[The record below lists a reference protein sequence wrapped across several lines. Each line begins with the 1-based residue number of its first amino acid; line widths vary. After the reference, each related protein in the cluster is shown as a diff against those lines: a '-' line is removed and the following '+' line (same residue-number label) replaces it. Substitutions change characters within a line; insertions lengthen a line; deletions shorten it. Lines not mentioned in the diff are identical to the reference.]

1 MIKITIQ
8 EVAEKYD
15 LSKDTLR
22 YYEKEG
28 LVGPIGK
35 NKSGSREYQEADLE
49 RIEFVKCMRSA
60 GLSIA
65 ILKDYIKLYEEGEQT
80 KEARLKLLEKERELL
95 KEKIDY
101 MEDAYKKLNY
111 KIKLYKENML
121 LHLK

>member
-1 MIKITIQ
+1 MVKITIQ
-8 EVAEKYD
+8 EVADKYEI
-15 LSKDTLR
+15 SKDTLR

-28 LVGPIGK
+28 LIGPVL
-35 NKSGSREYQEADLE
+35 KSSSGIRDYQEFDLE

-111 KIKLYKENML
+111 KIKLYKENMI
-121 LHLK
+121 

>member
-28 LVGPIGK
+28 LVGPIEK
-35 NKSGSREYQEADLE
+35 NKSGSREYQDSDLE

-65 ILKDYIKLYEEGEQT
+65 VLKEYIKLYEEGEST
-80 KEARLKLLEKERELL
+80 KEARISLLEKEREAL
-95 KEKIDY
+95 KEKIDC
-101 MEDAYKKLNY
+101 MEEAYKKLNY
-111 KIKLYKENML
+111 KIEYYK
-121 LHLK
+121 KGK

>member
-15 LSKDTLR
+15 ISKDTLR

-28 LVGPIGK
+28 LIGPIEK
-35 NKSGSREYQEADLE
+35 NKSGIREYQEDDLE

-65 ILKDYIKLYEEGEQT
+65 VLKEYIKLYDEGDHT
-80 KEARLKLLEKERELL
+80 KNERMRLLEQERITL
-95 KEKIDY
+95 KEKIDC
-101 MEDAYKKLNY
+101 MKEAYKKLNY
-111 KIKLYKENML
+111 KIEYYKRGDG
-121 LHLK
+121 K

>member
-28 LVGPIGK
+28 LVGPIEK

-65 ILKDYIKLYEEGEQT
+65 VLKEYMRLYDEGDST

-111 KIKLYKENML
+111 KIKLYKEN
-121 LHLK
+121 KI

>member
-28 LVGPIGK
+28 LVGPIKK
-35 NKSGSREYQEADLE
+35 NKSGIREYQEQDLE

-65 ILKDYIKLYEEGEQT
+65 VLKEYMKLYDKGDST
-80 KEARLKLLEKERELL
+80 KDVRLKLLEQERKAL
-95 KEKIDY
+95 KQKIEH
-101 MEDAYKKLNY
+101 MQEAYQRLNY
-111 KIKLYKENML
+111 KIEYYKRG
-121 LHLK
+121 K

>member
-1 MIKITIQ
+1 MVKITIQ

-28 LVGPIGK
+28 LIGPISK
-35 NKSGSREYQEADLE
+35 NKSGIREYQEEDLN

-65 ILKDYIKLYEEGEQT
+65 VLKEYIKLYDEGDST
-80 KEARLKLLEKERELL
+80 KDARMKLLEKERVLL

-101 MEDAYKKLNY
+101 MEEAYQKLNY
-111 KIKLYKENML
+111 KIEYYKKE
-121 LHLK
+121 K

>member
-28 LVGPIGK
+28 LVGQIRK

-65 ILKDYIKLYEEGEQT
+65 VLKEYLRLYGEGDHT
-80 KEARLKLLEKERELL
+80 KEARIKLLEHEREVL
-95 KEKIDY
+95 KEKIDC
-101 MEDAYKKLNY
+101 MEQAYERLEY
-111 KIKLYKENML
+111 KIHYYKSGAG
-121 LHLK
+121 K

>member
-60 GLSIA
+60 GLAIA

-111 KIKLYKENML
+111 KIKLYKENMI
-121 LHLK
+121 

>member
-65 ILKDYIKLYEEGEQT
+65 VLKEYMRLYDEGDST
-80 KEARLKLLEKERELL
+80 KEARLKLLQKEQKLL
-95 KEKIDY
+95 KEKIDC
-101 MEDAYKKLNY
+101 MEDAYQKLNY
-111 KIKLYKENML
+111 KIKLYQEN
-121 LHLK
+121 KI